1 MDIYICFGLRNP
13 PLDVYPAPPA
23 PTLHQTCNSRSRN
36 KVVTQI
42 DALDIVEKGFV
53 IDRAE
58 RPVSH
63 GASLVSI
70 FTEISAASGTIQSR
84 PLAAVNRCRY
94 IKNNDVVARSPLFIR
109 EGGLKQYSNSVCV
122 IRHQRGARNNA

>member
-13 PLDVYPAPPA
+13 PLDVYPAPPI

-58 RPVSH
+58 RCPI
-63 GASLVSI
+63 A
-70 FTEISAASGTIQSR
+70 R
-84 PLAAVNRCRY
+84 PLFQFSRKFLRLLARSNRGRSPPL
-94 IKNNDVVARSPLFIR
+94 IDVVT
-109 EGGLKQYSNSVCV
+109 
-122 IRHQRGARNNA
+122 